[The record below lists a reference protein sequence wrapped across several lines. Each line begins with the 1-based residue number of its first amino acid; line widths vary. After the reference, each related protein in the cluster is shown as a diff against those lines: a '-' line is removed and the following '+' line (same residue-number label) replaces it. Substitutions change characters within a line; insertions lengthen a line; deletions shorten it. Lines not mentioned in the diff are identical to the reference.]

1 MKKKCSILLIFLLVI
16 ICAFSLTGCSGNTGN
31 QDGTKANFVGG
42 TTPYESLKEFVKK
55 FPDRTTVQNYGEEDN
70 TLNCANWLAD
80 KFIEY
85 GYIPQYDN
93 GIDTF
98 NFENPLVNKTTIGYN
113 VVFKKESASDKKVVI
128 GASYDNV
135 AGYKSN
141 GNLIGGDGSYDS
153 GVGIATLLETAKV
166 LKDKSFDFDIEFV
179 AFGAKEAGLIGSQR
193 YLNNVTD
200 KDKIILMI
208 NFDRNAIG
216 DYVYMYSSEATTK
229 HNEFFYQKAKENNL
243 CIAEL
248 PSYRFPYL
256 DQYSSNSFYSTELN
270 WSDGEVFLDEGI
282 NMISFVSMNFGSSKV
297 VERAGS
303 DNILYT
309 VRDNFD
315 DIVERLGGI
324 EKAKEMIDKQINSAI
339 SSVVY
344 ALEDKNFVNVMS
356 TSKANGGLDF
366 MLNVDIWMYVTFG
379 ITVGVIILC
388 VILYFSLKGSCK
400 RHDVY
405 IDTIYGRVNTST
417 GKLEDFNTNQ
427 QNTSGESVG
436 SVFGSE
442 FEGQSKNSNNHNANN
457 NEPTI
462 GETKSSSSDKT
473 KDIFGDF

>member
-1 MKKKCSILLIFLLVI
+1 
-16 ICAFSLTGCSGNTGN
+16 
-31 QDGTKANFVGG
+31 
-42 TTPYESLKEFVKK
+42 
-55 FPDRTTVQNYGEEDN
+55 
-70 TLNCANWLAD
+70 
-80 KFIEY
+80 
-85 GYIPQYDN
+85 
-93 GIDTF
+93 
-98 NFENPLVNKTTIGYN
+98 
-113 VVFKKESASDKKVVI
+113 
-128 GASYDNV
+128 
-135 AGYKSN
+135 
-141 GNLIGGDGSYDS
+141 
-153 GVGIATLLETAKV
+153 
-166 LKDKSFDFDIEFV
+166 
-179 AFGAKEAGLIGSQR
+179 
-193 YLNNVTD
+193 
-200 KDKIILMI
+200 
-208 NFDRNAIG
+208 
-216 DYVYMYSSEATTK
+216 
-229 HNEFFYQKAKENNL
+229 L

-405 IDTIYGRVNTST
+405 IDTIYGRVNTRT

-427 QNTSGESVG
+427 QNTSGENVG

-442 FEGQSKNSNNHNANN
+442 FEGQSNNNNNANVDN
-457 NEPTI
+457 QEPTI
-462 GETKSSSSDKT
+462 VETKSSSSDKT